1 MAIGDAI
8 NTLSSV
14 ATDSYLDIQPG
25 AGVEWIVH
33 NVLVAETATIELYI
47 TDGTNEEKVISS
59 TGGLLDYHF
68 HTTNSIYYRVKNTSG
83 STEYIGF
90 DGIISK

>member
-14 ATDSYLDIQPG
+14 ATGSYLDIQPG
-25 AGVEWIVH
+25 AGVEWIIH
-33 NVLVAETATIELYI
+33 NILVSSTAGIELYI
-47 TDGTNEEKVISS
+47 SDGTNEELVLSS

-68 HTTNSIYYRVKNTSG
+68 HATNSIYYRVKNVSG
-83 STEYIGF
+83 STEYIGY

>member
-14 ATDSYLDIQPG
+14 ADDAYLTIQPG
-25 AGVEWIVH
+25 TDVEWIIH
-33 NVLVAETATIELYI
+33 NILVSETADIELYI
-47 TDGTNEEKVISS
+47 TDGSNPVKIISP

-68 HTTNSIYYRVKNTSG
+68 HATNGIYYTVKNVSG
-83 STEYIGF
+83 GTLYIGF
-90 DGIISK
+90 DGIVSK